1 MITKLIPNVTTAT
14 PPKKTVNLMVFKT
27 GKGFCSLI
35 QVTICEDSMS
45 WSEKDKII

>member
-1 MITKLIPNVTTAT
+1 
-14 PPKKTVNLMVFKT
+14 MVFKT